1 MNRFLSIGECMV
13 EMAPAEGGGYAMG
26 FAGDTFN
33 TAWYVR
39 RCLPPGVEVAYLS
52 AVGDDAISHRMTA
65 FIREAGIVPE
75 LAVRPDR
82 TVGLY
87 LISLDAGERS
97 FSYWR
102 DTSAAR
108 DLARDLDAL
117 ARLVGGDMAFFSGIT
132 LAILPDEGRRALLG
146 QLAQARARGVRIA
159 FDTNLR
165 PKLWSGPDEMRDWVG
180 QAAGVADI
188 ALPSFDDEAAHFD
201 DADPAATARR
211 YATAGA
217 ECVVVKNGAGPVTI
231 HHDGVVT
238 EVTPEPVTHVV
249 DTTAAGDSFDAG
261 FLSALVGGA
270 SPGKAAQAGCQ
281 LSAAVIG
288 ARGALVDVTP

>member
-108 DLARDLDAL
+108 DLARNLDAL
-117 ARLVGGDMAFFSGIT
+117 AELARGDMAFFSGIT

-188 ALPSFDDEAAHFD
+188 ALPSFDDEAAHFG

-211 YATAGA
+211 YAIAGA

-231 HHDGVVT
+231 YHDGVVT

-270 SPGKAAQAGCQ
+270 SPDEAAQAGCQ